1 VSIINEALRKT
12 QQSRKIVKEKRVTEK
27 VKPAQTAAPMAARKA
42 VAKQSEPKKSLSFPV
57 NVRTASLLTVT
68 TLLVI
73 MAYDHY
79 QRLIPPEKATK
90 PDPIMQVV
98 AKPNAPKSKVTF
110 EGVFLTD
117 NENIAFINKQSL
129 KLGDT
134 INGMRIVAI
143 TRDTVDLQSNQ
154 GVLRIKAG
162 ATYLL

>member
-1 VSIINEALRKT
+1 MSIINEALRKT
-12 QQSRKIVKEKRVTEK
+12 QQSRKNVKEKHVPEK
-27 VKPAQTAAPMAARKA
+27 VKPTQTAAPMAARKP
-42 VAKQSEPKKSLSFPV
+42 VVKQPESKKSFHFPV

-68 TLLVI
+68 ALLAI

-79 QRLIPPEKATK
+79 QRLTPPEKPAK
-90 PDPIMQVV
+90 PAPIMQVV
-98 AKPNAPKSKVTF
+98 AKPPVPKSKVTF
-110 EGVFLTD
+110 EGVFLTE

-143 TRDTVDLQSNQ
+143 TGDTVDLQSNQ